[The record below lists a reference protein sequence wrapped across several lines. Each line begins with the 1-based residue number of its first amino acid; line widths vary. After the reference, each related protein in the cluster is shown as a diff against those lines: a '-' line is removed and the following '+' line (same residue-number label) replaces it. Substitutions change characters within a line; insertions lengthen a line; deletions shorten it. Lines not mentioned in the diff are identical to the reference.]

1 MQIVFLYSLTPSGL
15 NYSERNLHWQ
25 IKSQKVFCSFWKNF
39 ETPFKNGKQPLF
51 EGIISGFFSDKQWLE
66 LRPLGPFSIG
76 IWVLWILGERFVGDQ
91 PLIGIIQS
99 ILRAMYDGMYI
110 SVLPRIMN
118 FGRIRIPNNI
128 RIFKNDEYE
137 YEYYSE
143 FEKLFEYYS
152 WEIFE

>member
-1 MQIVFLYSLTPSGL
+1 MRL
-15 NYSERNLHWQ
+15 
-25 IKSQKVFCSFWKNF
+25 K
-39 ETPFKNGKQPLF
+39 
-51 EGIISGFFSDKQWLE
+51 
-66 LRPLGPFSIG
+66 
-76 IWVLWILGERFVGDQ
+76 
-91 PLIGIIQS
+91 
-99 ILRAMYDGMYI
+99 

-118 FGRIRIPNNI
+118 FGRIRILNII

>member
-1 MQIVFLYSLTPSGL
+1 MTKLKHLVVP
-15 NYSERNLHWQ
+15 WA
-25 IKSQKVFCSFWKNF
+25 
-39 ETPFKNGKQPLF
+39 
-51 EGIISGFFSDKQWLE
+51 LE
-66 LRPLGPFSIG
+66 
-76 IWVLWILGERFVGDQ
+76 
-91 PLIGIIQS
+91 
-99 ILRAMYDGMYI
+99 

-118 FGRIRIPNNI
+118 FGQIRIPNNI